1 MNEFDS
7 PPIFF
12 DALVISFGWFSNA
25 GEIAVVREISQL
37 YVSTNWVGGCASGKI
52 FIVLA
57 LAFCHRVQR
66 CDDLVGK
73 AFASQSIEGPPGAI
87 LADIVQYSDDA
98 FVRGRQP
105 KHHAQGV
112 QNVWNSRLVLN
123 ACVTLRRPPAENHL
137 RRERDWRGVRSAD
150 VEACL

>member
-25 GEIAVVREISQL
+25 GEIAVVREIRQL
-37 YVSTNWVGGCASGKI
+37 DVSTNWVGGCPSGKI

-73 AFASQSIEGPPGAI
+73 AFVSQSIEGPPGAI
-87 LADIVQYSDDA
+87 LADIMQYGDDA

-112 QNVWNSRLVLN
+112 ENVGRAGFVLT
-123 ACVTLRRPPAENHL
+123 ASMTLRGDDDSPF
-137 RRERDWRGVRSAD
+137 
-150 VEACL
+150 